1 MTIAAGTALPAEL
14 VIGGHSKGV
23 HKARA
28 LGFMPRILV
37 LTTLPHSRP
46 TTNRSERING
56 RYSLQL
62 NARRSIGLPY
72 GLYPRLI
79 LIYLTT
85 QAVCTKSPEIDLGRT
100 PNDFARRVGLAP
112 ISGPR
117 GTSKRLD
124 DQLHR
129 LLSTQ
134 FRWQYSKDFRT
145 QESGRSLITPND
157 PTLELLKACFQ
168 RRRPTWKP
176 KLILSRQ
183 FFQEITRS
191 AAPVDL
197 RAIELLKSSPLAIDI
212 YIWLTYRMSY
222 LRRPCLIPWRA
233 LENQFGATYSRSRDF
248 RRSFCAHLHEVVGVY
263 PAVRLRQADTGLL
276 LYPSPPHVQARP
288 DREVRGSFGQLA
300 PFGNGGMLP
309 DTSEKTAIR

>member
-1 MTIAAGTALPAEL
+1 MTTAAGTALPAEL

-23 HKARA
+23 YEART

-37 LTTLPHSRP
+37 LTTLPHRRP
-46 TTNRSERING
+46 TTNQLERTNG
-56 RYSLQL
+56 RYSLRL
-62 NARRSIGLPY
+62 EARRSIGLPY

-100 PNDFARRVGLAP
+100 PNDLAHRLGLTP

-117 GTSKRLD
+117 GTSKRLH

-129 LLSTQ
+129 LVSTR
-134 FRWQYSKDFRT
+134 FTWRYCKDFRT
-145 QESGRSLITPND
+145 QESGRGLITPND

-168 RRRPTWKP
+168 RRRPTWNP
-176 KLILSRQ
+176 ELVLSRQ

-191 AAPVDL
+191 AVPVDL
-197 RAIELLKSSPLAIDI
+197 RAIERLKGSPLAIDI

-222 LRRPCLIPWRA
+222 LRRPCTIPWKA

-263 PAVRLRQADTGLL
+263 PTARLRPTDTVLL
-276 LYPSPPHVQARP
+276 LYPSPPHVQVRP
-288 DREVRGSFGQLA
+288 RTNVRGSRKHLA
-300 PFGNGGMLP
+300 AGS
-309 DTSEKTAIR
+309 SEPSL